1 MDDTQEIVI
10 RRSIHDDAPY
20 VFELLNET
28 WDSTYSSFI
37 PRIDLTNY
45 LNNNYNTSK
54 LEAVFLDANYE
65 CFTVLINNK
74 VAAWLKL
81 FNDTEKKRFYLSS
94 IYVSPEFQKFK
105 IGKKLMTL
113 SYQRAVEKGLNSIW
127 IGVMTLNT
135 KALDWYKREGFIFN
149 EELPFKMNAT
159 SVPHLIG
166 QKILI

>member
-10 RRSIHDDAPY
+10 RRSINDDAPY

-28 WDSTYSSFI
+28 WDSAYSSFI

-45 LNNNYNTSK
+45 LNNNYSISK

-94 IYVSPEFQKFK
+94 IYVLPEFQKFK

-113 SYQRAVEKGLNSIW
+113 SYKRAVEKGLNSIW

-149 EELPFKMNAT
+149 EELPFNMNAT